1 MGHTRLVG
9 LFRLMLSCCVFLL
22 AFAGVNGQHEAETK
36 ISQSRKN
43 AVTYQ
48 DDVLPILTSNCSPC
62 HFPGGKVY
70 DEYPFDDQKTVAT
83 LGKKLFTRIK
93 DEKQQA
99 AITLW
104 LNTVS
109 AKPDSSAH
117 RLGKKN

>member
-1 MGHTRLVG
+1 MDVRLIG
-9 LFRLMLSCCVFLL
+9 LFRLILPSCVFLL
-22 AFAGVNGQHEAETK
+22 IFVGVNGQGKAGTK
-36 ISQSRKN
+36 ISQSKQT

-48 DDVLPILTSNCSPC
+48 ENVLPILTSNCNPC

-70 DEYPFDDQKTVAT
+70 DEYPFDDQKTAAP

-109 AKPDSSAH
+109 AKPDSSTP
-117 RLGKKN
+117 RRGKKH

>member
-1 MGHTRLVG
+1 MDHTRLVG
-9 LFRLMLSCCVFLL
+9 LFRLMLSCCVFLS
-22 AFAGVNGQHEAETK
+22 AFVGVNGQDEAGTR
-36 ISQSRKN
+36 ISQTKQT

-48 DDVLPILTSNCSPC
+48 DNVLPILTSNCNPC
-62 HFPGGKVY
+62 HFPGGKVS
-70 DEYPFDDQKTVAT
+70 DEYSFDDQKTAAT

-109 AKPDSSAH
+109 AKPDSSTP
-117 RLGKKN
+117 RRGKKH

>member
-1 MGHTRLVG
+1 M
-9 LFRLMLSCCVFLL
+9 LFRLILSCCVFLV
-22 AFAGVNGQHEAETK
+22 AFAGVNGEDEAGTR
-36 ISQSRKN
+36 ISQTKQT

-48 DDVLPILTSNCSPC
+48 DNVLPILTSNCNPC

-70 DEYPFDDQKTVAT
+70 DEYPFNDQKTVAT

-109 AKPDSSAH
+109 AKPDSSAS
-117 RLGKKN
+117 RRGKKH

>member
-1 MGHTRLVG
+1 MAVG
-9 LFRLMLSCCVFLL
+9 FLL
-22 AFAGVNGQHEAETK
+22 IPCGLLLGSFYFPREQETSPTGQRPYNFA
-36 ISQSRKN
+36 
-43 AVTYQ
+43 Q
-48 DDVLPILTSNCSPC
+48 DILPILKSNCIPC

-83 LGKKLFTRIK
+83 LEKKLFTRIK

-109 AKPDSSAH
+109 SKPDSSAP
-117 RLGKKN
+117 RLGKKH